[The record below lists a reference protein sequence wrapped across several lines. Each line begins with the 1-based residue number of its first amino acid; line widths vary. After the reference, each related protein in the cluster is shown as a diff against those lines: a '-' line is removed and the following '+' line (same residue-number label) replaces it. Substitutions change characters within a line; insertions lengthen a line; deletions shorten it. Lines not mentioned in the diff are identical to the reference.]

1 MISDTDLRFTIWG
14 CFRYSLGRMSLMP
27 SHTVRTIKENKEIFR
42 PYDWEKFIEEIDDC
56 DRLGAD
62 CDKNTWM
69 ELKRFSEEMLK

>member
-1 MISDTDLRFTIWG
+1 
-14 CFRYSLGRMSLMP
+14 MP